1 MTFQLLTLK
10 TVNGYE
16 VLAYTKG
23 ELSKRDVR
31 RLTKKFRHDADVVE
45 VETSPWQRFY
55 DSIEE
60 MKKDVPEV

>member
-1 MTFQLLTLK
+1 MTYQVLTLQTDK
-10 TVNGYE
+10 GYE

-23 ELSKRDVR
+23 EFSKRDVR
-31 RLTKKFRHDADVVE
+31 RLTKKFRNDADVIGVGAS
-45 VETSPWQRFY
+45 TWQRFY